1 MKNGRYRTMK
11 FSVMMV
17 LLFGVMIVSG
27 CADQYK
33 GLSAEPGEIN
43 YPVGLA
49 LHPDGRFLYV
59 VNSNFDMKYREE
71 DGGTV
76 SVIDTETLEILPGVS
91 PFIPSFGGYIKV
103 NQAGTRAYVTTRQA
117 NELVVLDV
125 AADGGGLLCKSAD
138 GTTRLEPTDC
148 RLSRVP
154 NRPGGAV
161 LSVDPFGLDV
171 ATITRTDGSGQQTSF
186 DLVSISH
193 LRGSQV
199 TTVGLQEGGALRD
212 ASMRSAS
219 LVDGGNQIV
228 TRPGTLDF
236 YVAGRSTNQVVY
248 FQPYV
253 NAGGQVEA
261 IVRRGAV
268 NLNNLIASVDTRGL
282 AFNRGGDR
290 LYAVTRRPNLLH
302 VVGIEPGTLR
312 HEVISSVSLSGRPS
326 DVVVH
331 EGVDGREL
339 VYATSYD
346 DGAIEVIDPVAGVLL
361 ETIEVGQSPYQ
372 FVIDRSAE
380 RCRFAGD
387 TCRGYVSLF
396 HDSGKAGKSC
406 EEDDGGGCGAVAVID
421 LDPASPTYH
430 QVITKIR

>member
-1 MKNGRYRTMK
+1 MK
-11 FSVMMV
+11 FWVLIV
-17 LLFGVMIVSG
+17 LLLGLVAGSG

-33 GLSAEPGEIN
+33 GVAAEPDQIH
-43 YPVGLA
+43 YPVGLT
-49 LHPDGRFLYV
+49 LHPDGRYLYV

-76 SVIDTETLEILPGVS
+76 SVIDTETLEILPDVS
-91 PFIPSFGGYIKV
+91 PFVPSFGGYIKL
-103 NQAGTRAYVTTRQA
+103 NQGGTRAYVTTRQS
-117 NELVVLDV
+117 NELIVLDV
-125 AADGGGLLCKSAD
+125 AEDGSGLACKSAD
-138 GTTRLEPTDC
+138 GTTSLESVDC

-154 NRPGGAV
+154 DRPGGSV
-161 LSVDPFGLDV
+161 ISVDPFGLDV
-171 ATITRTDGSGQQTSF
+171 ATITRTDGAGQQTSI

-199 TTVGLQEGGALRD
+199 TTVGLQENGTLQD

-219 LVDGGNQIV
+219 LIDGGNQIA

-236 YVAGRSTNQVVY
+236 YVAGRSTNQLVI

-253 NAGGQVEA
+253 NAAGQVEA

-268 NLNNLIASVDTRGL
+268 TLNSLAAAVDARGL
-282 AFNRGGDR
+282 AFNRAGDR
-290 LYAVTRRPNLLH
+290 LYAVTRRPNVLH
-302 VVGIEPGTLR
+302 IIGIDPATSR

-331 EGVDGREL
+331 QDADGREL
-339 VYATSYD
+339 VYVTSYD
-346 DGAIEVIDPVAGVLL
+346 DGAIEIIDPVAGVLL

-387 TCRGYVSLF
+387 TCQGYVTLF
-396 HDSGKAGKSC
+396 HDSGQAGKSC
-406 EEDDGGGCGAVAVID
+406 EDLDRSGCGAVAVID

>member
-1 MKNGRYRTMK
+1 MKS
-11 FSVMMV
+11 SVIIVIMLG
-17 LLFGVMIVSG
+17 LLTSLG

-33 GLSAEPGEIN
+33 GVSAEPDQIN
-43 YPVGLA
+43 YPIGLT
-49 LHPDGRFLYV
+49 LHPNGRYLYA

-76 SVIDTETLEILPGVS
+76 AVIDTETLEILPDVS
-91 PFIPSFGGYIKV
+91 PFIPSFGGYIKL

-125 AADGGGLLCKSAD
+125 AADGRGLACKSPD
-138 GTTRLEPTDC
+138 GTTSLEPTDC
-148 RLSRVP
+148 RLRRVP
-154 NRPGGAV
+154 NKPGGAV

-171 ATITRTDGSGQQTSF
+171 ATVTRTDGAGRQTAI

-199 TTVGLQEGGALRD
+199 TTVGLQENGPLSD
-212 ASMRSAS
+212 ASMLSAS
-219 LVDGGNQIV
+219 LIDGGNRIIV
-228 TRPGTLDF
+228 RPGSLDF
-236 YVAGRSTNQVVY
+236 YVAGRSTNQIVF

-253 NAGGQVEA
+253 NAAGQVEA

-268 NLNNLIASVDTRGL
+268 ALNNLIASVDTRGL
-282 AFNRGGDR
+282 AFNRAGDR
-290 LYAVTRRPNLLH
+290 LYAASRRPNVLY
-302 VVGIEPGTLR
+302 VIGIDKTTLR

-326 DVVVH
+326 DVIVH
-331 EGVDGREL
+331 EGSDGREL

-361 ETIEVGQSPYQ
+361 DRIEVGQSPYQ
-372 FVIDRSAE
+372 FVIDQSAE

-387 TCRGYVSLF
+387 TCRGYISLF
-396 HDSGKAGKSC
+396 HDVGKTGQTCEDKS
-406 EEDDGGGCGAVAVID
+406 DGGCGAIAVID

-430 QVITKIR
+430 QVIAKIR